1 MNRLILITLLVL
13 SSVNISFAQPLTLED
28 IVSIP
33 DVSDVRLS
41 PNGRFIAYV
50 VRLET
55 EKRSGKLI
63 NIYDSDN
70 ETVKNLAYS
79 QNEKYIIA
87 NIFWGNNDVILVK
100 ANFPSHR
107 FGVKTT
113 ETRLLKLNRND
124 GKITAVIPNSYYK
137 KMLYVP
143 NIQSTV
149 VDVLPD
155 DEDHILMSLAG
166 FSNGVGEAVFRFPI
180 TDKGKSRTIQR
191 TKSNVESWITD
202 TKHNV
207 RIAIHRDETTYTI
220 KEKKSSGKFKNL
232 WTFEAFSKETIW
244 PLAFGADNNI
254 LYVKALYN
262 GKDAIYKVNLT
273 DESLTKELV
282 YYKENYDVDGRLRR
296 SKETN
301 EIVGVGYNY
310 WDEEYK
316 KLIDMIDEALPDTDN
331 LLLDKS
337 ADGNKYI
344 LLASNDNEP
353 GVYFIG
359 DKKANSLNVLAY
371 KYDKLYPEVLA
382 TKKKVKYKARDGLTI
397 EGYLT
402 LPFGD
407 KTKNLPTIVFPHG
420 GPISYDSSGFDY
432 WTQYFANKGYAVF
445 QMNFRGSSGYGH
457 DFMKQGLA
465 SWGQA
470 MQDDVED
477 GTHWLIKEG
486 TADKNNICIAGA
498 SYGGYA
504 ALMGAVKT
512 PDLYRCIISFAGISD
527 VEKLVKSHRRYTNYD
542 IVKKQ
547 IGSDYDGL
555 WEASPLKHADKIT
568 KPLLLIHGSKDRVV
582 NPVQSEGIYD
592 KLKKKK
598 KGKVIEYHEIEG
610 ANHYLSNNEDR
621 LKTFRAIDA
630 FLDKYMPI
638 Q

>member
-1 MNRLILITLLVL
+1 MKILLLITLLFF
-13 SSVNISFAQPLTLED
+13 SSVNSSHAQSLSLED

-63 NIYDSDN
+63 KIYDTDS

-79 QNEKYIIA
+79 QNEKYTIT
-87 NIFWGNNDVILVK
+87 NIFWGNNDVILLK

-113 ETRLLKLNRND
+113 ETRLLKLNVSD
-124 GKITAVIPNSYYK
+124 GKLSAVIPKSSYK
-137 KMLYVP
+137 KMIYVP
-143 NIQSTV
+143 NVQSEV
-149 VDVLPD
+149 INLLPD
-155 DEDHILMSLAG
+155 DENHILMSLGG
-166 FSNGVGEAVFRFPI
+166 FLSETGEAVFRFPI
-180 TDKGKSRTIQR
+180 TDKGRRKTIQR
-191 TKSNVESWITD
+191 AKTNVVSWITD
-202 TKHNV
+202 VDNNV

-220 KEKKSSGKFKNL
+220 KEKVSAGKFKDL
-232 WTFEAFSKETIW
+232 WNFEAFSKESVW
-244 PLAFGADNNI
+244 PLAFGSKNDT
-254 LYVKALYN
+254 LYVRALYK
-262 GKDAIYKVNLT
+262 GRDAIYKVDLT
-273 DESLTKELV
+273 DESLKKELV
-282 YYKENYDVDGRLRR
+282 YYNENYDVTGRLKR

-301 EIVGVGYNY
+301 KIVGVGYSY

-316 KLIDMIDEALPDTDN
+316 KLIEMIDEALPDTDN

-337 ADGNKYI
+337 EDGNKYI
-344 LLASNDNEP
+344 LLASNDNQP

-359 DKKANSLNVLAY
+359 DKKANTLKVLAY

-382 TKKKVKYKARDGLTI
+382 TKKRVEYKARDGLTI

-402 LPFGD
+402 LPRGD

-420 GPISYDSSGFDY
+420 GPISYDSGGFDY

-504 ALMGAVKT
+504 ALMGGIKT
-512 PDLYRCIISFAGISD
+512 PDLYKCIISFAGISD
-527 VEKLVKSHRRYTNYD
+527 VEQLVKSHRRYTNFD

-547 IGSDYDGL
+547 IGSDYDSL

-582 NPVQSEGIYD
+582 NPDQSEDIYD
-592 KLKKKK
+592 KLKRKKDK
-598 KGKVIEYHEIEG
+598 IVEYHEIEG

-621 LKTFRAIDA
+621 LQTFRAIDA
-630 FLDKYMPI
+630 FLDKYMPVK
-638 Q
+638 

>member
-1 MNRLILITLLVL
+1 MKILLLITLLFF
-13 SSVNISFAQPLTLED
+13 SSVNYTHAQSLSLED

-41 PNGRFIAYV
+41 PNGRFIAYL
-50 VRLET
+50 VRIET
-55 EKRSGKLI
+55 EKLSGKLI
-63 NIYDSDN
+63 NVYDTDN

-107 FGVKTT
+107 VGVKTT
-113 ETRLLKLNRND
+113 ETRLLKLNRNH
-124 GKITAVIPNSYYK
+124 GKLTAVIPKSYYR

-143 NIQSTV
+143 NIQSEV
-149 VDVLPD
+149 VDILPN
-155 DEDHILMSLAG
+155 DEDHILMTLGG
-166 FSNGVGEAVFRFPI
+166 FTVGLGEAVFRFPI

-191 TKSNVESWITD
+191 TKSDMISWITD
-202 TKHNV
+202 TNHDV
-207 RIAIHRDETTYTI
+207 RIGIHRDETTYTI
-220 KEKKSSGKFKNL
+220 KEKISSGKFKNL
-232 WTFEAFSKETIW
+232 WTFEAFSKESIW

-273 DESLTKELV
+273 DESLKKELV
-282 YYKENYDVDGRLRR
+282 YYNENYDVNGGLRR

-301 EIVGVGYNY
+301 EIVGIGYNY

-316 KLIDMIDEALPDTDN
+316 KLNKMIDEALPDTDN

-344 LLASNDNEP
+344 LLASNDNQP

-359 DKKANSLNVLAY
+359 DKADNSLKVLAY
-371 KYDKLYPEVLA
+371 KHEKLYPEILA
-382 TKKKVKYKARDGLTI
+382 TKKKVKYKARDGLEI
-397 EGYLT
+397 EGFLT
-402 LPFGD
+402 LPKGE
-407 KTKNLPTIVFPHG
+407 KNTNLPTIVFPHG
-420 GPISYDSSGFDY
+420 GPISYDSGGFDY

-504 ALMGAVKT
+504 ALMGGIKT
-512 PDLYRCIISFAGISD
+512 PDLYKCIISFAGISD
-527 VEKLVKSHRRYTNYD
+527 VEQLVKSHRRYTNFD

-547 IGSDYDGL
+547 IGSDYDSL

-582 NPVQSEGIYD
+582 NPDQSEDIYD
-592 KLKKKK
+592 KLRRKKDKI
-598 KGKVIEYHEIEG
+598 VEYHEIEG

-621 LKTFRAIDA
+621 LQTFRAIDA
-630 FLDKYMPI
+630 FLDKYMPVK
-638 Q
+638 

>member
-1 MNRLILITLLVL
+1 MKTLLLMTLLVL
-13 SSVNISFAQPLTLED
+13 SSLNLTAAQLLSLED

-41 PNGRFIAYV
+41 PNGRFITYL
-50 VRLET
+50 VRVET
-55 EKRSGKLI
+55 EKLNGKLI
-63 NIYDSDN
+63 NIYDTDN

-79 QNEKYIIA
+79 DNEKYTVS
-87 NIFWGNNDVILVK
+87 NIFWGNNDVILIK
-100 ANFPSHR
+100 ANFPSR
-107 FGVKTT
+107 RSEVKTI

-124 GKITAVIPNSYYK
+124 GKLSSVIPKSYYK
-137 KMLYVP
+137 KMIYTP
-143 NIQSTV
+143 NIQSDV
-149 VDVLPD
+149 VDLLPN
-155 DEDHILMSLAG
+155 DENHILMSLAG
-166 FSNGVGEAVFRFPI
+166 FSTGIGEAVFRFPI
-180 TDKGKSRTIQR
+180 TAKGKSKTVQR

-202 TKHNV
+202 TKNNI
-207 RIAIHRDETTYTI
+207 RIAIHRDETTYVI
-220 KEKKSSGKFKNL
+220 KEKTSSGKFKEL

-244 PLAFGADNNI
+244 PLAFGADSNI
-254 LYVKALYN
+254 LYVNALYN
-262 GKDAIYKVNLT
+262 GKDAIYKVDLT
-273 DESLTKELV
+273 DKSLKKELV
-282 YYKENYDVDGRLRR
+282 YYNKNYDVTGRLRR

-316 KLIDMIDEALPDTDN
+316 KLINMIDDALPDTDN

-344 LLASNDNEP
+344 LLASNDNQP
-353 GVYFIG
+353 GIYFIG
-359 DKKANSLNVLAY
+359 DKKANSLKILAY
-371 KYDKLYPEVLA
+371 KHDKLYPEVLA

-402 LPFGD
+402 LPLGD

-457 DFMKQGLA
+457 DFMQQGLA

-477 GTHWLIKEG
+477 GTHWLIKRG

-504 ALMGAVKT
+504 ALMGGIKT
-512 PDLYRCIISFAGISD
+512 PDLYKCIISFAGISD

-547 IGSDYDGL
+547 IGSDYSSL
-555 WEASPLKHADKIT
+555 WEASPLKHADSIT

-582 NPVQSEGIYD
+582 NPSQSENIYD
-592 KLKKKK
+592 KLKRKK
-598 KGKVIEYHEIEG
+598 KGKIVEYHEIEG

-621 LKTFRAIDA
+621 LKTFRAIDT
-630 FLDKYMPI
+630 FLDKYMPVN
-638 Q
+638 